1 MNKINP
7 LESFVLVRNKDL
19 VKPIFLSSPHSGN
32 FYSEE
37 FLSKTKVPLSELRR
51 NEDMYVDEL
60 FEDLT
65 KNGFPL
71 LKALYPRIYIDLNRG
86 ALELDKSM
94 FKENDINF
102 RIDET
107 KYTRSGIG
115 LIPKISLNGEEIYKS
130 KLLWCD
136 IESRIQDFYNPYHL
150 ILKESLDELNN
161 KFETA
166 LLVDCHSMPF
176 DRSNDTYKT
185 PEIVIGN
192 NFQDGISM
200 EYGNFLL
207 SSFKKFGFS
216 VKLNDPYSGG
226 FITQYYG
233 SLKKNVKVIQL
244 EIRRDLYMDQD
255 KLIKLSNFKNIQSI
269 LSKVINELSNF
280 VITKNEKFYKAAE

>member
-1 MNKINP
+1 MNKNKP
-7 LESFVLVRNKDL
+7 LQSFVLVRNKDL
-19 VKPIFLSSPHSGN
+19 LKPIFLSSPHSGN

-60 FEDLT
+60 FEGLT
-65 KNGFPL
+65 NNGFPF

-102 RIDET
+102 NIDET

-136 IESRIQDFYNPYHL
+136 VESRIQDCYYPYHL
-150 ILKESLDELNN
+150 ILKKSLDELNN

-166 LLVDCHSMPF
+166 LLIDCHSMPF
-176 DRSNDTYKT
+176 DNSNVTYKM

-192 NFQDGISM
+192 NFQDGISK
-200 EYGNFLL
+200 ELADFLV
-207 SSFKKFGFS
+207 SGFKKFDFS

-255 KLIKLSNFKNIQSI
+255 QLIKVSNFKNIQSI

-280 VITKNEKFYKAAE
+280 IIAKNEKYYKAAE